1 MGGVVDCRKM
11 LKRAAVIHII
21 LAAVVMGSPGGAR
34 PALRLH
40 ALFADGMVLQRGK
53 PCPVWGGAAAGDEVT
68 VAIAGQTKT
77 ARAGA
82 DGRWSLKL
90 DPLEAGGPYDMTV
103 GGPATLTL
111 KDVLV
116 GEVWI
121 AAGGSNMEMPLKAAK
136 IAQTAA
142 DDDAIARLRFFAVA
156 KGSAEEP
163 QTEMS
168 GAWISGRSEGVGEVS
183 AAAYYFARDL
193 QRALKVPVGI
203 LQASADDSRADQWI
217 SRRGLGSTRGGRSSA
232 TLYGMQIA
240 NYRDTYAKYQGSL
253 LRIEEARKKGEP
265 LPKALPEPPKPFPIC
280 DLYNAR
286 IAPLI
291 PAAIRGAIWYQGEA
305 ELFNTWAYE
314 TLFPGLIRS
323 WREDWA
329 QGDFPFAFVQLAGQG
344 PRDYAG
350 NSLWAQFRD
359 AQLKALALPHVGM
372 AVAADIGDE
381 DSVRPR
387 NKEEVGRR
395 LALWALADAYGQA
408 VVHSGPAYDGIKIE
422 GEKIRIHFKH
432 VGGGLKPPEGRLR
445 GFRMSGDFRIFVD
458 ADAVIDGDTV
468 VVSSREVKWPAAVR
482 YGWSDNP
489 DGNLA
494 NKEGLPASPFRSD
507 TW

>member
-1 MGGVVDCRKM
+1 MIR
-11 LKRAAVIHII
+11 RAAIIHII
-21 LAAVVMGSPGGAR
+21 LAAVAMGAPGDAR
-34 PALRLH
+34 PALRINV
-40 ALFADGMVLQRGK
+40 LFADGMMLQRDR
-53 PCPVWGGAAAGDEVT
+53 PCPVWGSAAAGDEVS

-82 DGRWSLKL
+82 DGRWSVRL
-90 DPLEAGGPYDMTV
+90 DPLSAGGPHEMTV
-103 GGPATLTL
+103 TGTATLVV
-111 KDVLV
+111 KDILV

-121 AAGGSNMEMPLKAAK
+121 AAGGSNMEMPLKSAK

-142 DDDAIARLRFFAVA
+142 DDDAIARLRFFTVA

-163 QTEMS
+163 QSDTS
-168 GAWISGRSEGVGEVS
+168 GSWISGRSEGVGDVS
-183 AAAYYFARDL
+183 AAAYYFARDV

-203 LQASADDSRADQWI
+203 VQASADDSRADQWV
-217 SRRGLGSTRGGRSSA
+217 SRRGLGSTRGGRGSL

-253 LRIEEARKKGEP
+253 LRAEEARKKGEAP
-265 LPKALPEPPKPFPIC
+265 PRVLPEPPKPFPIC

-291 PAAIRGAIWYQGEA
+291 PFAIRGAIWYQGEA
-305 ELFNTWAYE
+305 EVFQTWAYE

-323 WREDWA
+323 WREEWG
-329 QGDFPFAFVQLAGQG
+329 QGDFPFGYVQLAGQG
-344 PRDYAG
+344 PRADPG
-350 NSLWAQFRD
+350 PSLLAQFRD

-372 AVAADIGDE
+372 ASAIDIGDE

-395 LALWALADAYGQA
+395 LALWALAEAYGQN
-408 VVHSGPAYDGIKIE
+408 VVHSGPLLDSIKIE
-422 GEKIRIHFKH
+422 QDKIRILFKH

-489 DGNLA
+489 DGNLM

-507 TW
+507 NW